1 MAQSKT
7 IKYKAGKLVR
17 NFIKYVVLIALAFF
31 FLFPVMFMFV
41 SSVKNNEM
49 QVVSDMSSLRGFVP
63 YGDLGFKNY
72 LDVFK
77 EMNFGRFMFNS
88 LLITSVTVLAGLV
101 FNSMLAFSLAR
112 LHFKGQ
118 KLVVSVIV
126 ALMIIPIESVVIPML
141 LMVNQLNWIDS
152 YQVQIFPFIAE
163 PFFIFLFYQFFIGIP
178 HDFDEAA
185 VVDGASPS
193 MIYSRIIVP
202 LSRPVFASVLILQS
216 MFRWNEF
223 LWPLMVT
230 RGEKFRPLTVAM
242 QQFFSQDPKLW
253 GDIFAFA
260 SMVTFPLLILFL
272 FFQKWFIQSVASS
285 GIKG

>member
-1 MAQSKT
+1 MVRSKR
-7 IKYKAGKLVR
+7 IKVKTVMIFK
-17 NFIKYVVLIALAFF
+17 NFIKYFILISLALF
-31 FLFPVMFMFV
+31 FLFPVVFMFV
-41 SSVKNNEM
+41 SSLKTNEM
-49 QVVSDMSSLRGFVP
+49 QVVSDMSSFRGFIP
-63 YGDLGFKNY
+63 YGALGIKNY
-72 LDVFK
+72 INVFR

-88 LLITSVTVLAGLV
+88 LFITSVTVLAGMV

-118 KLVVSVIV
+118 RFIVSIVV

-141 LMVNQLNWIDS
+141 LMVNIVGWIDS

-178 HDFDEAA
+178 YDFDEAA
-185 VVDGASPS
+185 VVDGATPS

-230 RGEKFRPLTVAM
+230 QGPKYRPLTVAM

-253 GDIFAFA
+253 GEIFAFA
-260 SMVTFPLLILFL
+260 SMVTLPLLILFL

>member
-1 MAQSKT
+1 MARSKT

-41 SSVKNNEM
+41 SSVKNN
-49 QVVSDMSSLRGFVP
+49 
-63 YGDLGFKNY
+63 
-72 LDVFK
+72 
-77 EMNFGRFMFNS
+77 
-88 LLITSVTVLAGLV
+88 A
-101 FNSMLAFSLAR
+101 LAR

-118 KLVVSVIV
+118 KLIVSVIV

-260 SMVTFPLLILFL
+260 SMVTLPLLILFL

>member
-1 MAQSKT
+1 MARSKRIKVKT
-7 IKYKAGKLVR
+7 VKYFKDLIKYSIL
-17 NFIKYVVLIALAFF
+17 IVLALF
-31 FLFPVMFMFV
+31 FLFPVVFMFV
-41 SSVKNNEM
+41 SSLKNNEM
-49 QVVSDMSSLRGFVP
+49 QVISDMSSFRGFIP
-63 YGDLGFKNY
+63 YGDIGIKNY
-72 LDVFK
+72 LNVFH
-77 EMNFGRFMFNS
+77 EMHFGRFMFNS
-88 LLITSVTVLAGLV
+88 LFITSITVLAGMV

-118 KLVVSVIV
+118 MLIVSIVV

-141 LMVNQLNWIDS
+141 LMVNVLGWIDS

-185 VVDGASPS
+185 VVDGATPA
-193 MIYSRIIVP
+193 MIYRRIIVP

-230 RGEKFRPLTVAM
+230 RGPEFRPLTVAM
-242 QQFFSQDPKLW
+242 QQFFSEDPKMW
-253 GDIFAFA
+253 GQIFAFA